1 MFIPTAEHD
10 DLMSDMRENPVYP
23 AMVRTIYDAARILKL
38 QTIAEWVED
47 EATLQSLKSIGID
60 YAQ

>member
-1 MFIPTAEHD
+1 M
-10 DLMSDMRENPVYP
+10 LENPVYP
-23 AMVRTIYDAARILKL
+23 AMVRTIYAAARVLKL